1 MRSKAE
7 KNEALKAFVE
17 KARQGDFGGYK
28 PLEDIIYQPSI
39 QNGRTAGNSA
49 KRLRALA
56 RSIIKSAGRAYPHK
70 IKAMRL
76 QGERERH
83 RTANPSLSGMN
94 ADTRAIRVFQSFSPL
109 IALAA
114 AGLLVQSFQI
124 ALLMTTVALLL
135 AAIRVASEGKVEWQR
150 RLWDGAAGLYVVAAT
165 IFAVINAGVSE
176 NIIWL
181 LGLCTIVPLLTVCF
195 SGRQG
200 LEAIALLWFLMRDWW
215 KGVRIAWENVAFWLP
230 RRIYRVETSLQ
241 EYINL
246 ANTTGLP
253 VGPFS
258 IATRDVLTQWFG
270 YDPFPD
276 GNIPAPQPNE
286 NLPPQPQP
294 APVNY
299 EQVEEPIAD
308 ENAEAAYYKD
318 LLNRRMRDDEGQVS

>member
-1 MRSKAE
+1 MKSKAE
-7 KNEALKAFVE
+7 ENKILKAFVE
-17 KARQGDFGGYK
+17 RARQGDFGGYK

-56 RSIIKSAGRAYPHK
+56 RSIIKSAGRANPHR

-76 QGERERH
+76 QEERELH
-83 RTANPSLSGMN
+83 RTDNPSLSRMD

-114 AGLLVQSFQI
+114 TGLLVQSFRI

-135 AAIRVASEGKVEWQR
+135 AAIRVASEEKKWQR
-150 RLWDGAAGLYVVAAT
+150 CLWDGAAGLYVVAAT
-165 IFAVINAGVSE
+165 VFAVINAGVGE

-181 LGLCTIVPLLTVCF
+181 LRLCTIVSLLTVCF
-195 SGRQG
+195 SGMQG
-200 LEAIALLWFLMRDWW
+200 LQSIALLSFLMRDWW
-215 KGVRIAWENVAFWLP
+215 KGVRIAWENMAFWLP

-246 ANTTGLP
+246 ANTTDLP

-270 YDPFPD
+270 YDPTVT
-276 GNIPAPQPNE
+276 APQPNE
-286 NLPPQPQP
+286 NLSPQPQP
-294 APVNY
+294 APTSY
-299 EQVEEPIAD
+299 EQQEETVLD
-308 ENAEAAYYKD
+308 ESNVSDACQDEI
-318 LLNRRMRDDEGQVS
+318 NRTIRNEEGEI